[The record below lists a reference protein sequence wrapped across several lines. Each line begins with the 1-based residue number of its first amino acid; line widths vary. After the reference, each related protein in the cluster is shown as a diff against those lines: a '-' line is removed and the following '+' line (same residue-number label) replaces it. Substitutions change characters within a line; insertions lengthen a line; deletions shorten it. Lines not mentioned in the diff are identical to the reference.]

1 MKKKTTKKLR
11 KGKQLKSQKP
21 LSLGGPVGGDG
32 PVGVGGPVTLI
43 PLPRLA
49 ANHNE
54 IVLRS
59 EAAPLRSKAVGKR
72 LPLARGKKLQD
83 AKQLKPQAYLKL
95 AANHNEILLE
105 S

>member
-32 PVGVGGPVTLI
+32 PVTLI

-49 ANHNE
+49 SNHNE

-59 EAAPLRSKAVGKR
+59 DAAPLRSKAVGKR
-72 LPLARGKKLQD
+72 LPLAPGKKLQD
-83 AKQLKPQAYLKL
+83 GKQLKPQVYLKL